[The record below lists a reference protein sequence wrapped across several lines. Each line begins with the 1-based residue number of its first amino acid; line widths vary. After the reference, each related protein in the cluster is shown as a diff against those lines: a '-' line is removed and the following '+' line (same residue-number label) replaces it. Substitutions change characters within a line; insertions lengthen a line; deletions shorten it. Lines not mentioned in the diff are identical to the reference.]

1 MIQTKYFDAEVNFPG
16 DGEMEIES
24 VYSKGGED
32 ITNVIHA
39 LEAWE
44 AVDEIVA
51 AEVERLN
58 RRDAE
63 EFAAGQ
69 LDEAVALYAEAQS
82 TQKEAAK

>member
-32 ITNVIHA
+32 ITNIIHN

-44 AVDEIVA
+44 AVDRIVA
-51 AEVERLN
+51 AEVKRLN
-58 RRDAE
+58 HQAAD
-63 EFAAGQ
+63 EFAASQ
-69 LDEAVALYAEAQS
+69 LDKVVGL
-82 TQKEAAK
+82 

>member
-63 EFAAGQ
+63 EYQTGLYEDRKLDMAAG
-69 LDEAVALYAEAQS
+69 L
-82 TQKEAAK
+82 